1 MYLCVVFFL
10 ICGTAGAFQ
19 DSNENDGLTGLRPL
33 GTAKTNHN
41 AQDEKHRRFQE
52 QAKALAQISDPFNR
66 ERLIY
71 IQLLQLKDAQEESLK
86 LKEENAQDEKH
97 RRLWEQAKALAQT
110 SDPFDR
116 ERLIY
121 IELLKLKDA
130 QEESVKLRE
139 ESVKLREESVKLR
152 EESKRTEGNLKEE
165 NIRLQEEISIILA
178 GNIIEKLEET
188 YGKQFG
194 TEIDRGERWTLMMDL
209 NDPPMLFMSKT
220 ANDKGVGIDD
230 LAEIVKKIMR
240 IRDEKVHDQILERKF
255 PNICESFRKDHL
267 HVYNGW

>member
-1 MYLCVVFFL
+1 MYQCVVFFL

-19 DSNENDGLTGLRPL
+19 DSNGNDGLTGLRPL

-41 AQDEKHRRFQE
+41 AQDEKHRRLRE
-52 QAKALAQISDPFNR
+52 QAKALAQASNPV
-66 ERLIY
+66 
-71 IQLLQLKDAQEESLK
+71 
-86 LKEENAQDEKH
+86 
-97 RRLWEQAKALAQT
+97 
-110 SDPFDR
+110 DR

-139 ESVKLREESVKLR
+139 ESLK
-152 EESKRTEGNLKEE
+152 LKEE
-165 NIRLQEEISIILA
+165 NIRLREEISIILA
-178 GNIIEKLEET
+178 GNMIEKLEET

-230 LAEIVKKIMR
+230 LAEIIKKIMR

-255 PNICESFRKDHL
+255 PNICESFRQDPLACVQWLVGVLEKAYEIML
-267 HVYNGW
+267 KQIKLQEKKLREKNLKENELKETENKRESSNT

>member
-1 MYLCVVFFL
+1 MYQCVVFFL

-41 AQDEKHRRFQE
+41 AQDEKHRR
-52 QAKALAQISDPFNR
+52 LR
-66 ERLIY
+66 
-71 IQLLQLKDAQEESLK
+71 
-86 LKEENAQDEKH
+86 
-97 RRLWEQAKALAQT
+97 EQAKALAQT

-121 IELLKLKDA
+121 IELLQLKDA
-130 QEESVKLRE
+130 QEESLKLRE
-139 ESVKLREESVKLR
+139 ESVKTEVK
-152 EESKRTEGNLKEE
+152 LKEE
-165 NIRLQEEISIILA
+165 NIRLREEISIILA
-178 GNIIEKLEET
+178 GNMIEKLEET

-255 PNICESFRKDHL
+255 PNICESFRKDPLACVQWLVGVLEKAYEIMLKQKELQEKKLREKKLREKNLKETELKETKNNHESST
-267 HVYNGW
+267 

>member
-1 MYLCVVFFL
+1 MYQCVVFFL

-19 DSNENDGLTGLRPL
+19 DSNGNDGLTGLRPL

-41 AQDEKHRRFQE
+41 AQDEKHRR
-52 QAKALAQISDPFNR
+52 LR
-66 ERLIY
+66 
-71 IQLLQLKDAQEESLK
+71 
-86 LKEENAQDEKH
+86 
-97 RRLWEQAKALAQT
+97 EQAKALAQT

-121 IELLKLKDA
+121 IQLLQLKDA
-130 QEESVKLRE
+130 QEELLKLRE
-139 ESVKLREESVKLR
+139 ELKLRKESVK
-152 EESKRTEGNLKEE
+152 TEVKLKEE
-165 NIRLQEEISIILA
+165 NIRLREEISIILA
-178 GNIIEKLEET
+178 GNMIEKLEET

-230 LAEIVKKIMR
+230 LAEIIKKIMR

-255 PNICESFRKDHL
+255 PNICESFRQDPLACVQWLVGVLEKAYEIML
-267 HVYNGW
+267 KQIKLQEKKLREKKLREKKLREKNLKE